1 MYSKWNFLS
10 RASKHFISVSHVIPQ
25 TFFFLREKVCTF
37 KCKLHLGR
45 RHEHQKSSSTV
56 EGNHIRITVYS
67 SLKISPQVKALNK
80 NQTNDKSTC
89 KIKQTKIL
97 SKLLSVVEIMKY
109 ELISSLF
116 RTNTCS
122 YSFLNISFPRK
133 YLQYTLVLVKS
144 LSLCS
149 FFCLTCL
156 CKRKPD
162 ANCNDRV
169 DKAYMPT
176 TQPVRCFV
184 FRRISELSITCPD
197 IDFHKI
203 HKNYG
208 SSCILQSN
216 LVETDKLI

>member
-1 MYSKWNFLS
+1 MGKVNSCCWKDVQISSRKKWGYRKIIFCNIFLFHPIMYSKWNFLS

-109 ELISSLF
+109 
-116 RTNTCS
+116 
-122 YSFLNISFPRK
+122 
-133 YLQYTLVLVKS
+133 
-144 LSLCS
+144 
-149 FFCLTCL
+149 
-156 CKRKPD
+156 
-162 ANCNDRV
+162 
-169 DKAYMPT
+169 
-176 TQPVRCFV
+176 
-184 FRRISELSITCPD
+184 
-197 IDFHKI
+197 
-203 HKNYG
+203 
-208 SSCILQSN
+208 
-216 LVETDKLI
+216 